1 MNRGLT
7 KTSFILLSVL
17 IFACNRGLT
26 PPETPSQEI
35 VFPVQPEGGNPIGV
49 WLPDTSNTAD
59 VALLEEFPVDSIVFN
74 TDVDGL
80 FSLELTGICS
90 VYAVISI
97 RPLIYEGGAPLPL
110 NIVIQDTLIGNGS
123 FELIQD
129 EVLYLPV
136 ESTIFNFD
144 TLGFSSR
151 QSTLDLI
158 TLPTTYVYENLV
170 TLQFYSILHLVR
182 SGTNAS
188 PCIIKTLAL
197 HREEEGRR

>member
-1 MNRGLT
+1 VNRGLT
-7 KTSFILLSVL
+7 KSLILLYVL
-17 IFACNRGLT
+17 ILACNRGLT

-35 VFPVQPEGGNPIGV
+35 SFPVRPEGGNPVGV

-59 VALLEEFPVDSIVFN
+59 VALLQEFPVDSIIFD
-74 TDVDGL
+74 TDVDGI
-80 FSLELTGICS
+80 FSFELTGICS
-90 VYAVISI
+90 VYAIISI
-97 RPLIYEGGAPLPL
+97 RPLIYEGGALLPL
-110 NIVIQDTLIGNGS
+110 NIVIQDTLTGNGS

-144 TLGFSSR
+144 TLGFTSR

-182 SGTNAS
+182 SSANAS
-188 PCIIKTLAL
+188 PCIIQAL
-197 HREEEGRR
+197 SFRREEEAWR